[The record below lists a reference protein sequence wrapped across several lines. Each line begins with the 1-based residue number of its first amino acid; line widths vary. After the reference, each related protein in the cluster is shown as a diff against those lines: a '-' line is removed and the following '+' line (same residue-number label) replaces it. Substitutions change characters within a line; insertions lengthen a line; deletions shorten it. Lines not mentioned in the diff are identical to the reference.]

1 MRHSAMQ
8 KSCEHLPLVNS
19 SNATFHTSACTLLLD
34 NSFILDKPPSPDC
47 QDTYKFYTFPHPL
60 SSTLPNSQ
68 LPRRHGWKD
77 GQWKMEHGL
86 CGGIACTLINCYELA
101 PLSSSSSNATSLI
114 SPHAALHDAA
124 VLQTYLPP
132 VNSSKR
138 DIYQSAT
145 RGVQRCRSPANRQ
158 YLHPNK
164 PPSSNAKRICTIS
177 LSSPRLCP
185 TRNMVGRLEMEHG
198 LHLRKSLQL
207 TATNTLSPEINIVK
221 NEDWATVFCDFCGSR
236 DVRQFEEGVVLLP
249 GVPGIPPISPLC
261 QT

>member
-1 MRHSAMQ
+1 
-8 KSCEHLPLVNS
+8 
-19 SNATFHTSACTLLLD
+19 
-34 NSFILDKPPSPDC
+34 
-47 QDTYKFYTFPHPL
+47 
-60 SSTLPNSQ
+60 
-68 LPRRHGWKD
+68 
-77 GQWKMEHGL
+77 MEHGL

-198 LHLRKSLQL
+198 LHLRKSWQL

-221 NEDWATVFCDFCGSR
+221 NGDWATVFCDFCGSR

>member
-1 MRHSAMQ
+1 MHLTARQFLHSGQA
-8 KSCEHLPLVNS
+8 SVSGLPGHIS
-19 SNATFHTSACTLLLD
+19 
-34 NSFILDKPPSPDC
+34 ILHVSPS
-47 QDTYKFYTFPHPL
+47 L
-60 SSTLPNSQ
+60 SSTLSNSQ

-77 GQWKMEHGL
+77 GQWKIEHGL

-221 NEDWATVFCDFCGSR
+221 NGDWATVFCDFCGSR